1 MSMKVNEVMLGDI
14 VSVSGRPIHVTLA
27 EGCKRYWLFLKWER
41 FNEDIIVNIIPSCY
55 KEETNS
61 CEFYL
66 KEEE

>member
-1 MSMKVNEVMLGDI
+1 MTYNKDI
-14 VSVSGRPIHVTLA
+14 AHCSGYLCPLA
-27 EGCKRYWLFLKWER
+27 ENCKRYWLFLKWER
-41 FNEDIIVNIIPSCY
+41 FNDDIIVNIIPSCY